1 MALVQCAQCSASVPA
16 EARFCP
22 RCGRATAD
30 AVTATP
36 RGRVGSDPQPVAATR
51 APGAIPSTSR
61 MPLAGML
68 FLAAA
73 VLGPTMIAIG
83 VSTGSALLLVAG
95 IGVAVLL
102 IVLLLVGMV
111 F

>member
-1 MALVQCAQCSASVPA
+1 MEFTPCTQCSASVPR

-30 AVTATP
+30 GTPAAARPGADVDPPLAT
-36 RGRVGSDPQPVAATR
+36 RR
-51 APGAIPSTSR
+51 APGALPSTSR
-61 MPLAGML
+61 MPLAGIL

-73 VLGPTMIAIG
+73 VLGPTMIAVG
-83 VSTGSALLLVAG
+83 VSTGSWLLLVAG

-102 IVLLLVGMV
+102 IVLLLIGMV